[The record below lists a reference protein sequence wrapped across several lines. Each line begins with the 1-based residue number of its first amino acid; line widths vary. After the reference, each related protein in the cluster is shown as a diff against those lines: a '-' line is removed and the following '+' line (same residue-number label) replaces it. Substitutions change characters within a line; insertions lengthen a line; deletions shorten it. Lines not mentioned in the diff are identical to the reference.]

1 MNIELTDHW
10 RGQLLW
16 SMRWLAAM
24 LRIRAMAFILALA
37 MGIGGYLLAPADL
50 IMGDYTAQVQVTLA
64 ARQVVAMHDFALGKD
79 DGEDV
84 QTTVTNGPYRLTLAG
99 ATTVA
104 YGLNKTINYRAR
116 LTDPAGQPI
125 ALQPDQITSIIT
137 GANYR
142 QSLPPTSQDDGWF
155 TFAMHVPFCA
165 KIALGLLFVVA
176 TLWLTET
183 IPLAAAAMLIP
194 IVVVVTGISDAST
207 VLQPFAH
214 PIIVLF
220 LAGFLMAEGMHRTG
234 VDRLVALTILNWSSL
249 RPAYLMLTMMGLTAF
264 LSMWMS
270 NTASVAIIIPIA
282 LAILN
287 KLPDEAGAG
296 SFRRA
301 LILGVAYAAT
311 VGGIGS
317 AIGTPA
323 NILAITY
330 LNEFTGTDLTFVGWF
345 RIGLPM
351 TIVMIPVIWLYL
363 LISFRVKTG
372 QVGNLSRAVFQRE
385 RAALGSLTPAQ
396 WIVLLT
402 FGCVML
408 LWLTERWHGIPTAVV
423 ALMGAFLLFA
433 TTTIDKDDLNRINW
447 NALLT
452 FGGGLAIGTLL
463 TQTGVSDWIALQL
476 TGLAQQPPFLV
487 IFLVAALTLVIGAFI
502 SNTACA
508 AMLIPIAI
516 PLAQVLQIDPRL
528 LVAVIAIA
536 SSVDF
541 ALVVGTP
548 PTMMAYSTGLFR
560 VKEIVRR
567 GLLLDLI
574 GLLILSFGV
583 IWIWR
588 LLGVISLP

>member
-1 MNIELTDHW
+1 MNRAEKTQLTSPYSLLSHW
-10 RGQLLW
+10 VSTALRARASAFVVALVMGAVGY
-16 SMRWLAAM
+16 WLAPM
-24 LRIRAMAFILALA
+24 D
-37 MGIGGYLLAPADL
+37 LLKGDYAVRVTVAPAAQQLAVSHAFVLGAEDGDL
-50 IMGDYTAQVQVTLA
+50 AQTTTTVDDYQLTVEGATAVNYGLA
-64 ARQVVAMHDFALGKD
+64 ATIRYRVQLID
-79 DGEDV
+79 D
-84 QTTVTNGPYRLTLAG
+84 NGAPVPLR
-99 ATTVA
+99 
-104 YGLNKTINYRAR
+104 
-116 LTDPAGQPI
+116 
-125 ALQPDQITSIIT
+125 PDQITSVIT
-137 GANYR
+137 GPDYQ
-142 QSLPPTSQDDGWF
+142 QSLPPTGHNDGWF
-155 TFAMHVPFCA
+155 TFAMRVPFGA
-165 KIALGLLFVVA
+165 KIALGLLFAVA
-176 TLWLTET
+176 TLWLTEA

-194 IVVVVTGISDAST
+194 IVVVVTGLSDADK

-249 RPAYLMLTMMGLTAF
+249 RPAYLMLTMMALTAF

-287 KLPDEAGAG
+287 KLPEEVGRTG
-296 SFRRA
+296 FRRA

-330 LNEFTGTDLTFVGWF
+330 LNEFTGAKLAFVDWF

-351 TIVMIPVIWLYL
+351 TGLMVPVIWLYL
-363 LISFRVKTG
+363 LISFRVQTG
-372 QVGNLSRAVFQRE
+372 QVGNLSRAVFQQE
-385 RAALGSLTPAQ
+385 RADLGPPSRGQ

-402 FGCVML
+402 FVGVMV
-408 LWLTERWHGIPTAVV
+408 LWLTERWHGVPTGIV
-423 ALMGAFLLFA
+423 ALTGALVLFA
-433 TTTIDKDDLNRINW
+433 TSTIGQEDLNRINW

-452 FGGGLAIGTLL
+452 FGGGLAIGTVLM
-463 TQTGVSDWIALQL
+463 QTGVSDWIALQL
-476 TGLAQQPPFLV
+476 TGLSQQPAFLV

-560 VKEIVRR
+560 VPEIVRR

-588 LLGVISLP
+588 LLGVVSLP